1 MTPYLEI
8 QDALRRAPRRW
19 LVTGAAG
26 FIGSHLVEKLL
37 RLEQSVVGL
46 DNFSTG
52 YQRNLDNVATQ
63 VGREAFERFQFVRG
77 DIRDAETCRAAATD
91 VDVILHQAALGS
103 VPRSMLDPLSS
114 HASNVDG
121 FVNVML
127 AAHAAKV
134 PRVVYA
140 SSSSVYG
147 DEPSEPKVEERRGKL
162 LSPYAATKLI
172 NEVYADT
179 FRRTHGVESVGL
191 RYFNVFGARQDPEGA
206 YAAVIP
212 RWTEQLISGRPCS
225 VYGDGSASRDFCYID
240 NVVQANLL
248 AAMAPPERLGDAV
261 FNIACGARTS
271 LLELFAIIRDLVSA
285 SRPTAAKAELQRE
298 APRAGDILH
307 SLASIERARE
317 RLAYRPEFDVRSG
330 LAHTVRFYLNQAD
343 RTERS
348 SGISETAQLAR
359 EAS

>member
-19 LVTGAAG
+19 LVTGVAG
-26 FIGSHLVEKLL
+26 FIGSHLLETLL

-46 DNFSTG
+46 DSFATG
-52 YQRNLDNVATQ
+52 YQGNLDD
-63 VGREAFERFQFVRG
+63 VGSRVGPEAFRRFEFIEG
-77 DIRDAETCRAAATD
+77 DIRDAETCVSAARD

-103 VPRSMLDPLSS
+103 VPRSMVDPLSS
-114 HASNVDG
+114 HATNVDG
-121 FVNVML
+121 FVNVTL

-134 PRVVYA
+134 PRLVYA

-162 LSPYAATKLI
+162 LSPYAATKLV

-191 RYFNVFGARQDPEGA
+191 RYFNVFGARQDPLGA

-212 RWTEQLISGRPCS
+212 RWTEQLISGEPCA
-225 VYGDGSASRDFCYID
+225 VFGDGSASRDFCYVD

-248 AAMAPPERLGDAV
+248 AALAPSERLGDGV
-261 FNIACGARTS
+261 FNVACGARTS
-271 LLELFAIIRDLVSA
+271 LLELFAMIRDLVAA
-285 SRPTAAKAELQRE
+285 SRPAAAGAELKRE
-298 APRAGDILH
+298 PPRAGDILH

-330 LAHTVRFYLNQAD
+330 MLHTVRFYLDQAD
-343 RTERS
+343 RAARS
-348 SGISETAQLAR
+348 SGTLATAQPAR

>member
-8 QDALRRAPRRW
+8 QDALQRAPRRW
-19 LVTGAAG
+19 LVTGVAG
-26 FIGSHLVEKLL
+26 FIGSHLLETLL
-37 RLEQSVVGL
+37 RLKQSVVGL

-52 YQRNLDNVATQ
+52 HQRNLDDVAMR
-63 VGREAFERFQFVRG
+63 VGAEAFSRFEFIEG
-77 DIRDAETCRAAATD
+77 DIRDPGTCVSAATD
-91 VDVILHQAALGS
+91 VNVILHQAALGS

-134 PRVVYA
+134 ARVVFA

-172 NEVYADT
+172 DEVYADT
-179 FRRTHGVESVGL
+179 FRRTHGVDSVGL
-191 RYFNVFGARQDPEGA
+191 RYFNVFGARQDPLGA

-212 RWTEQLISGRPCS
+212 RWTQQLIGDEPCS
-225 VYGDGSASRDFCYID
+225 VFGDGSASRDFCYID

-248 AAMAPPERLGDAV
+248 AALAPSERLGDAV
-261 FNIACGARTS
+261 FNVACGARTS
-271 LLELFAIIRDLVSA
+271 LLELFSMIRDLVAA
-285 SRPTAAKAELQRE
+285 SRPSAASAQLKRE

-307 SLASIERARE
+307 SLASIDRARD
-317 RLAYRPEFDVRSG
+317 RLGYRPEFDVRG
-330 LAHTVRFYLNQAD
+330 GMAHTVRFYLEQA
-343 RTERS
+343 ERAERG
-348 SGISETAQLAR
+348 SGTRSAAQPTR

>member
-8 QDALRRAPRRW
+8 QQTLRRAPRRW
-19 LVTGAAG
+19 LVTGVAG
-26 FIGSHLVEKLL
+26 FIGSHLLETLL
-37 RLEQSVVGL
+37 RLEQTVVGL
-46 DNFSTG
+46 DSFVTG
-52 YQRNLDNVATQ
+52 HERNLDDVALR
-63 VGREAFERFQFVRG
+63 VGAEAFGRFQFIEG
-77 DIRDAETCRAAATD
+77 DIRDPQTCVSAATG

-103 VPRSMLDPLSS
+103 VPRSMLDPQSS

-179 FRRTHGVESVGL
+179 FRRTHDIQSVGL
-191 RYFNVFGARQDPEGA
+191 RYFNVFGPRQDPAGA

-212 RWTEQLISGRPCS
+212 RWTKQLIAGEPC
-225 VYGDGSASRDFCYID
+225 VVFGDGSASRDFCYVD

-248 AAMAPPERLGDAV
+248 AALVPSERLGEGV

-271 LLELFAIIRDLVSA
+271 LRELFEMIRSLVAS
-285 SRPTAAKAELQRE
+285 SRPAAASAELERA
-298 APRAGDILH
+298 APRPGDILH
-307 SLASIERARE
+307 SLASIERAST
-317 RLAYRPEFDVRSG
+317 RLGYRPEFDVPSG
-330 LAHTVRFYLNQAD
+330 MTRTVRFYIEQAS
-343 RTERS
+343 RAERS
-348 SGISETAQLAR
+348 SGTSEAAEPTR